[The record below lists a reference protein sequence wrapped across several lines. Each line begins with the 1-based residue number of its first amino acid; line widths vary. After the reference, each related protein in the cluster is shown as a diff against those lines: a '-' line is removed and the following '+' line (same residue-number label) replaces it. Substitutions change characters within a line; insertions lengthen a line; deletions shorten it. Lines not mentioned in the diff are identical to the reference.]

1 MYTDRDGKAAKRA
14 IAWFWNIADSLWPV
28 QAYWDLNPSPVVK
41 KDIWVLWEVVV
52 VWGWFFLPGW
62 KWESIR
68 NAEGIVLNF
77 TEHAVERLKK
87 WNIQSD
93 EILESVWTKGFK
105 YIHEGVEKV
114 GYFSEKTWVFVGTIE
129 NRITTTFR
137 TNLNYINNLKNLWK

>member
-14 IAWFWNIADSLWPV
+14 IAWLWDIVDELWPT
-28 QAYWDLNPSPVVK
+28 QTYGDLYPAPIVK
-41 KDIWVLWEVVV
+41 KDIWIAWEAVII
-52 VWGWFFLPGW
+52 WWWFFLPGG
-62 KWESIR
+62 KKEAIQ
-68 NAEGIVLNF
+68 NAEGVMLNF

-93 EILESVWTKGFK
+93 EILDTVWTKGFK
-105 YIHEGVEKV
+105 YVHEWVEKV

-129 NRITTTFR
+129 DRITTTFR